1 MSFALVEDLPLYDSA
16 TGVGTRLKSELKA
29 MTSAS
34 IFFTVFV
41 LGGCT
46 FYVMDL
52 LDMTPSARQDGERE
66 TELVGL
72 MEKGS
77 EDKEDL
83 PDHDDPSPIAQG
95 KNFRQRIQK

>member
-1 MSFALVEDLPLYDSA
+1 
-16 TGVGTRLKSELKA
+16 
-29 MTSAS
+29 
-34 IFFTVFV
+34 
-41 LGGCT
+41 
-46 FYVMDL
+46 MDL
-52 LDMTPSARQDGERE
+52 LNMAPSARQDGERE

-83 PDHDDPSPIAQG
+83 SDHDDPSPIAQG